1 MEALLTHLTSNKLP
15 HRVQL
20 GPNNRVQHLFI
31 TLPEC
36 LEHLQSNYDVILID
50 NTYRTNRFNL
60 PLMDIIGRL
69 LSIVYIASLT
79 HKLL

>member
-1 MEALLTHLTSNKLP
+1 MEALFTHLTSNKLP

-20 GPNNRVQHLFI
+20 GLDNRVQHLFI

-36 LEHLQSNYDVILID
+36 LKHLQSNYDVILID

-60 PLMDIIGRL
+60 PLMDIIGRPL
-69 LSIVYIASLT
+69 FIVDIANLT
-79 HKLL
+79 YKLL

>member
-1 MEALLTHLTSNKLP
+1 MEALFTHLTSNKLP

-20 GPNNRVQHLFI
+20 GLNNRVQHLFI
-31 TLPEC
+31 TLLEC

-60 PLMDIIGRL
+60 PLMDIIGRHL
-69 LSIVYIASLT
+69 FIVYITSLT
-79 HKLL
+79 YKLL